1 MCKGSFNLPAWL
13 TRGFAALWTLCLKCV
28 HPSSIIERTPETCH
42 LLELPIELRLQIWD
56 FVYSGTYLLHVTV
69 DTETVYID
77 PHLYY
82 DFTWSPT
89 NNIPALLQTCRLI
102 NEEAT
107 PALYAS
113 TEFLIDIY
121 GKPAE
126 KTLKPTAF
134 EIQNHAFLKH
144 ATRIEE
150 LEVFQNDDVAAVTIA
165 QTFQSFINMLLPDKR
180 VALATFEVHLTKE
193 PPENMDPVF
202 QALLDWKCGP
212 SLYTV
217 HFNDGGNLADEQHS
231 WDSIYLSPGIAKRVS
246 ELHTLRQ

>member
-1 MCKGSFNLPAWL
+1 MAY
-13 TRGFAALWTLCLKCV
+13 TRICSALDIVPK
-28 HPSSIIERTPETCH
+28 
-42 LLELPIELRLQIWD
+42 IWD
-56 FVYSGTYLLHVTV
+56 FVHSSTYLLHVTV

-89 NNIPALLQTCRLI
+89 SNIPALLRTCRLI

-144 ATRIEE
+144 ATTIQE
-150 LEVFQNDDVAAVTIA
+150 LDVFQSDDVAAIAIA
-165 QTFQSFINMLLPDKR
+165 QSLQWFISMLSPEKP
-180 VALATFEVHLTKE
+180 VALTTFEVHLTKT

-202 QALLDWKCGP
+202 QALLGWNCGP
-212 SLYTV
+212 GLYMV
-217 HFNDGGNLADEQHS
+217 YFNDGGNLNDEQHS
-231 WDSIYLSPGIAKRVS
+231 WNDIYISPGVAKRVS
-246 ELHTLRQ
+246 ELYTLR